1 MENFL
6 TVASQVAVLFVLMGA
21 GAAMRRMRLIGD
33 GAVDGMVNM
42 LMFVVTP
49 CVIVDC
55 FQRPFDSSMLSGLGL
70 AFVIAVAGHLAI
82 IAIARLFVRPRNDDV
97 GRTLQLAAV
106 FSNAGFMGIPL
117 EQAILGPKGV
127 FYGVVYVVVFN
138 LFIWTWGVATMSKGR
153 RKKEKGK
160 SIEGKSAEGES
171 ANGVGMW
178 KMVANPGTVGIAL
191 GLPLFLLSAKLPP
204 VLATSVH
211 HVANLNTPMAMV
223 VIGYSLAG
231 AKFGR
236 VAKMCSVYL
245 ASGLRLVV
253 HPLVMV
259 AALAP
264 FAARLDR
271 DMVLALVIAS
281 SAPVAAMVAMFASK
295 FRSDVDVGVAVVSAT
310 TLASIVTMPPVIAFA
325 MSVLK

>member
-21 GAAMRRMRLIGD
+21 GAAMRRLRLVGE

-55 FQRPFDSSMLSGLGL
+55 FQRPFDSSMLSGLGI

-82 IAIARLFVRPRNDDV
+82 IAIARLLVRPRDDDV
-97 GRTLQLAAV
+97 RSTLQLAAV

-138 LFIWTWGVATMSKGR
+138 LFIWTWGVARMEKGR
-153 RKKEKGK
+153 RKKG
-160 SIEGKSAEGES
+160 EGRSVEPS
-171 ANGVGMW
+171 GVGVW

-191 GLPLFLLSAKLPP
+191 GLPFFLLSAKLPS
-204 VLATSVH
+204 VMATSVH
-211 HVANLNTPMAMV
+211 HVANLNTPMAMI

-236 VAKMCSVYL
+236 VAKMASVYL

-295 FRSDVDVGVAVVSAT
+295 FRRDVDVGVAVVSAT

>member
-55 FQRPFDSSMLSGLGL
+55 FQRPFDASMLGGLGL
-70 AFVIAVAGHLAI
+70 AFAIAAAGHLAI
-82 IAIARLFVRPRNDDV
+82 IAIARLLVRPRDGDV
-97 GRTLQLAAV
+97 RCTLRLAAV

-127 FYGVVYVVVFN
+127 FYGVIYVVVFN
-138 LFIWTWGVATMSKGR
+138 LFIWTWGVATMDKGR
-153 RKKEKGK
+153 RAGGQ
-160 SIEGKSAEGES
+160 SAPAEGT
-171 ANGVGMW
+171 GVW
-178 KMVANPGTVGIAL
+178 KMVANPGTVGIVL
-191 GLPLFLLSAKLPP
+191 GLPLFLLSARLPP
-204 VLATSVH
+204 VLATSVR
-211 HVANLNTPMAMV
+211 HVANLNTPMAMI

-236 VAKMCSVYL
+236 VARMASVYL

-264 FAARLDR
+264 FAGRLDG
-271 DMVLALVIAS
+271 DMMIAMVIAS
-281 SAPVAAMVAMFASK
+281 SAPAAAMVAMFAAK
-295 FRSDVDVGVAVVSAT
+295 FRRDVDVGVAVVSAT
-310 TLASIVTMPPVIAFA
+310 TLASVVTMPPVVAFA

>member
-21 GAAMRRMRLIGD
+21 GAAMRRLRLIGE

-97 GRTLQLAAV
+97 RRTLQLAAV

-138 LFIWTWGVATMSKGR
+138 LFIWTWGVARMEKGR
-153 RKKEKGK
+153 RKKG
-160 SIEGKSAEGES
+160 EGRSVEPS
-171 ANGVGMW
+171 GVGVW

-236 VAKMCSVYL
+236 VAKMGSVYL

-271 DMVLALVIAS
+271 DMALALVIAS

-295 FRSDVDVGVAVVSAT
+295 FRRDVDVGVAVVSAT

-325 MSVLK
+325 MHVFK

>member
-21 GAAMRRMRLIGD
+21 GAAMRRLRLIGD

-82 IAIARLFVRPRNDDV
+82 IAIARLLVRPRDDDV
-97 GRTLQLAAV
+97 GSTLQLAAV

-138 LFIWTWGVATMSKGR
+138 LFIWTWGVARMEKGR
-153 RKKEKGK
+153 RKKE
-160 SIEGKSAEGES
+160 EGRSEEAS
-171 ANGVGMW
+171 GVGVW

-191 GLPLFLLSAKLPP
+191 GLPFFLLSAKLPS
-204 VLATSVH
+204 VMATSVH
-211 HVANLNTPMAMV
+211 HVANLNTPMAMI

-245 ASGLRLVV
+245 ASGVRLVV

-271 DMVLALVIAS
+271 DMALALVIAS

-295 FRSDVDVGVAVVSAT
+295 FRRDVDVGVAVVSAT

-325 MSVLK
+325 MHVFK

>member
-21 GAAMRRMRLIGD
+21 GAAMRRLRLIGD

-82 IAIARLFVRPRNDDV
+82 IAIARLLVRPRSDDI

-138 LFIWTWGVATMSKGR
+138 LFIWTWGVARM
-153 RKKEKGK
+153 EKGK
-160 SIEGKSAEGES
+160 HDGSP
-171 ANGVGMW
+171 GVGVW

-191 GLPLFLLSAKLPP
+191 GLPFFLLSAKLPP
-204 VLATSVH
+204 VMATSVH
-211 HVANLNTPMAMV
+211 HVANLNTPMAMI

-236 VAKMCSVYL
+236 VAKMASVYL

-264 FAARLDR
+264 FAAGLDR

-295 FRSDVDVGVAVVSAT
+295 FRRDVDVGVAVVSAT

-325 MSVLK
+325 MHVFK

>member
-21 GAAMRRMRLIGD
+21 GIAMRRMRLIGD

-82 IAIARLFVRPRNDDV
+82 IAIARLLVRPRDDDV

-138 LFIWTWGVATMSKGR
+138 LFIWTWGVARMEKGR
-153 RKKEKGK
+153 RKKG
-160 SIEGKSAEGES
+160 EGRSVEPS
-171 ANGVGMW
+171 GVGVW

-191 GLPLFLLSAKLPP
+191 GLPFFLLSARLPP
-204 VLATSVH
+204 VMATSVH
-211 HVANLNTPMAMV
+211 HVANLNTPMAMI

-236 VAKMCSVYL
+236 VAKMGSVYL

-295 FRSDVDVGVAVVSAT
+295 FRRDVDVGVAVVSAT

-325 MSVLK
+325 MHVFK

>member
-21 GAAMRRMRLIGD
+21 GAVMRRLRLIGD
-33 GAVDGMVNM
+33 AAVDGMVNM
-42 LMFVVTP
+42 LLFVVTP

-55 FQRPFDSSMLSGLGL
+55 FQRPFDASMLGGLGI
-70 AFVIAVAGHLAI
+70 AFVIAVAGHVAI
-82 IAIARLFVRPRNDDV
+82 IAIARLIVRPRDENV
-97 GRTLQLAAV
+97 RCTLRLAAAM
-106 FSNAGFMGIPL
+106 SNAGFMGIPL

-138 LFIWTWGVATMSKGR
+138 IVIWSWGVVTMSKG
-153 RKKEKGK
+153 
-160 SIEGKSAEGES
+160 KSADGD
-171 ANGVGMW
+171 GVGMW
-178 KMVANPGTVGIAL
+178 KMVANPGTVGIAF
-191 GLPLFLLSAKLPP
+191 GLPLFLLSAKLPQ

-211 HVANLNTPMAMV
+211 HVSNLNTPVAMI

-236 VAKMCSVYL
+236 VARMASLYL

-264 FAARLDR
+264 FAGRLDG
-271 DMVLALVIAS
+271 DMMMAMVIAT
-281 SAPVAAMVAMFASK
+281 SAPAAAMVAMFAAK
-295 FRSDVDVGVAVVSAT
+295 YRRDVDVGVAVVSAT
-310 TLASIVTMPPVIAFA
+310 TLASVVTMPPVVAFA

>member
-21 GAAMRRMRLIGD
+21 GAAMRRLRLIGD

-82 IAIARLFVRPRNDDV
+82 IAIARLLVRPRSDDI

-138 LFIWTWGVATMSKGR
+138 LFIWTWGVARMEKGR
-153 RKKEKGK
+153 SVEP
-160 SIEGKSAEGES
+160 S
-171 ANGVGMW
+171 GVGVW
-178 KMVANPGTVGIAL
+178 KMVANPGTVGIVL
-191 GLPLFLLSAKLPP
+191 GLPLFLLSARLPP
-204 VLATSVH
+204 ILATSVH
-211 HVANLNTPMAMV
+211 HVANLNTPMAMI

-236 VAKMCSVYL
+236 VAKMGSVYL

-295 FRSDVDVGVAVVSAT
+295 FRRDVDVGVAVVSAT

-325 MSVLK
+325 MHVFK

>member
-70 AFVIAVAGHLAI
+70 AFAIALAGHVAI
-82 IAIARLFVRPRNDDV
+82 IALARLLVRPRDENV
-97 GRTLQLAAV
+97 RCTLRLAAAM
-106 FSNAGFMGIPL
+106 SNAGFMGIPL

-138 LFIWTWGVATMSKGR
+138 IVIWSWGVAMMKKGR
-153 RKKEKGK
+153 RKKE
-160 SIEGKSAEGES
+160 EGRSVEGD
-171 ANGVGMW
+171 GVGMW

-211 HVANLNTPMAMV
+211 HVANLNTPMAMI

-236 VAKMCSVYL
+236 VAMMPQVYV
-245 ASGLRLVV
+245 ASALRLVA

-264 FAARLDR
+264 FASRLDG
-271 DMVLALVIAS
+271 DMMMAMVIAS
-281 SAPVAAMVAMFASK
+281 SAPVAAMVAMFAAK
-295 FRSDVDVGVAVVSAT
+295 FRRDVDVGVAVVSAT
-310 TLASIVTMPPVIAFA
+310 TLASVVTMPPVVAFA

>member
-21 GAAMRRMRLIGD
+21 GAAMRRLRLIGD

-55 FQRPFDSSMLSGLGL
+55 FQRPFDSSMLSGLGI
-70 AFVIAVAGHLAI
+70 AFVIAVVGHLAI
-82 IAIARLFVRPRNDDV
+82 IAIARLFVRPRDDDV
-97 GRTLQLAAV
+97 RRTLQLAAV

-127 FYGVVYVVVFN
+127 FYGIVYVVVFN
-138 LFIWTWGVATMSKGR
+138 LFIWTWGVARMEKGR
-153 RKKEKGK
+153 RKNG
-160 SIEGKSAEGES
+160 EGGSEEA
-171 ANGVGMW
+171 AGVGVW

-191 GLPLFLLSAKLPP
+191 GLPLFLLSARLPP

-211 HVANLNTPMAMV
+211 HVANLNTPMAMI

-236 VAKMCSVYL
+236 VAKMAPVYL
-245 ASGLRLVV
+245 ASGLRLVI

-264 FAARLDR
+264 FAHRLDR
-271 DMVLALVIAS
+271 DMMLALVIAS

-295 FRSDVDVGVAVVSAT
+295 FRRDVDVGVAVVSAT

-325 MSVLK
+325 MHVFK

>member
-21 GAAMRRMRLIGD
+21 GAAMRRFRLIGD

-55 FQRPFDSSMLSGLGL
+55 FQRPFDASMLGGLGL
-70 AFVIAVAGHLAI
+70 AFVIALAGHVAI
-82 IAIARLFVRPRNDDV
+82 IAIARLLVRPRDENV
-97 GRTLQLAAV
+97 RCTLRLAAAM
-106 FSNAGFMGIPL
+106 SNAGFMGIPL
-117 EQAILGPKGV
+117 EQAILGSNGV

-138 LFIWTWGVATMSKGR
+138 IVIWSWGVAMMSKG
-153 RKKEKGK
+153 E
-160 SIEGKSAEGES
+160 SSEGA
-171 ANGVGMW
+171 GVGMW

-211 HVANLNTPMAMV
+211 HVSNLNTPMAMI

-236 VAKMCSVYL
+236 VAKMGSVYL

-271 DMVLALVIAS
+271 DMMLAIVVAS

-295 FRSDVDVGVAVVSAT
+295 FRRDVDVGVAVVSAT

-325 MSVLK
+325 MHVFK

>member
-21 GAAMRRMRLIGD
+21 GAAMRRLRLLGE
-33 GAVDGMVNM
+33 GTVDGMVNM
-42 LMFVVTP
+42 LLFVVTP

-82 IAIARLFVRPRNDDV
+82 IAIARLLVRPRDDDV
-97 GRTLQLAAV
+97 GSTLQLAAV

-138 LFIWTWGVATMSKGR
+138 LFIWTWGVARMGKGR
-153 RKKEKGK
+153 
-160 SIEGKSAEGES
+160 SEGSS
-171 ANGVGMW
+171 DVGVW

-191 GLPLFLLSAKLPP
+191 GLPFFLLSAKLPS
-204 VLATSVH
+204 VMATSVH
-211 HVANLNTPMAMV
+211 HVANLNTPMAMI

-236 VAKMCSVYL
+236 VAKMASVYL

-295 FRSDVDVGVAVVSAT
+295 FRRDVDVGVAVVSAT

-325 MSVLK
+325 MHVFK